1 MDKIEKELK
10 KLSQK
15 EKEEIKKIL
24 LSIKDN
30 SLSGFDIKKL
40 KNCDNI
46 FRIRKGKI
54 RIIFKKSNDNT
65 ISILTIEKRSDNI
78 YNDY

>member
-54 RIIFKKSNDNT
+54 RIIFKKNNDNT
-65 ISILTIEKRSDNI
+65 ISILTIEKRSDNT